1 MYNDKCIDKC
11 PLEAYENDVICSP
24 CDNVCINC
32 TGSSDFCHEC
42 KNNYYLY
49 NNHCYSKCTDLNHEA
64 NNEFYG
70 KDKKTKRCKKCEDTN
85 CIDCSENY
93 LICKKCGPLYYL
105 NQTTF
110 QCNPIPTNTF

>member
-1 MYNDKCIDKC
+1 M
-11 PLEAYENDVICSP
+11 
-24 CDNVCINC
+24 
-32 TGSSDFCHEC
+32 
-42 KNNYYLY
+42 
-49 NNHCYSKCTDLNHEA
+49 NHEA

-93 LICKKCGPLYYL
+93 LICKKCSPLYYL